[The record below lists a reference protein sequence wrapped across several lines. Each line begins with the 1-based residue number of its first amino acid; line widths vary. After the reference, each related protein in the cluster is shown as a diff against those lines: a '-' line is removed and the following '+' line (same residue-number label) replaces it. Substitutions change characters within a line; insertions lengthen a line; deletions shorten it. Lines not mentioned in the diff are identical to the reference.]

1 MFAWGRPIWSI
12 GRMFVVASV
21 QLVERHPRVL
31 QVGGVEAVSGD
42 KHQRRSNSKR
52 SALRPRRM
60 KLGVWLKSFSWGLLA
75 LYFAVRPA
83 NICGNVPWQAVLR
96 TLDPSG
102 LNKLVLGLRRTYF
115 G

>member
-1 MFAWGRPIWSI
+1 
-12 GRMFVVASV
+12 
-21 QLVERHPRVL
+21 
-31 QVGGVEAVSGD
+31 
-42 KHQRRSNSKR
+42 
-52 SALRPRRM
+52 M